1 MIKNLILINSYIIV
15 YGIFYYENVMK
26 NHSELI
32 TEGTETSDDEFPK
45 DE

>member
-1 MIKNLILINSYIIV
+1 MKIVHTSNGKFKITNSL
-15 YGIFYYENVMK
+15 FESVMK